1 MRRKLIKVKG
11 EKWSVEYFVK
21 KCLDGLVKDGVIKSY
36 RITEIEGRRV
46 NIIG

>member
-21 KCLDGLVKDGVIKSY
+21 KCLDNLVKSKVIVSY
-36 RITEIEGRRV
+36 RITSIEGKRV